1 MTAITA
7 NFNDATVAKIA
18 EFAAEE
24 KITVSELIQQ
34 KILDW
39 LEDQEDLRDAE
50 SILSDEDD
58 EIISHEEFWRE
69 LKS

>member
-7 NFNDATVAKIA
+7 NFNDAMVAKLT

-24 KITVSELIQQ
+24 KITVPELIQR

-39 LEDQEDLRDAE
+39 LEDQEDLRDAKA
-50 SILSDEDD
+50 ILADEDD
-58 EIISHEEFWRE
+58 EIISHEEFWRDLE
-69 LKS
+69 S